1 MSSSTGW
8 AECACRF
15 LHRRIKGD
23 ARGFFLVEVL
33 VLSFLVLGC
42 AASAAT
48 YRALAQN
55 RAATGAELTATYL
68 AQEQIARI
76 EAQPASYLRAHTE
89 VPWLG
94 EGASPLEKNGT
105 QFEITSIALPH
116 AEANGLA
123 SVEVRVKWQT
133 GDRSREEIYRK
144 LVAYHD

>member
-8 AECACRF
+8 AGCACRF
-15 LHRRIKGD
+15 LRRKIKGD

-48 YRALAQN
+48 YRALAGN
-55 RAATGAELTATYL
+55 RAATGAELTAAYL

-94 EGASPLEKNGT
+94 AGSSPVEKNGA
-105 QFEITSIALPH
+105 QFEIASIALPH
-116 AEANGLA
+116 AEASGLA
-123 SVEVRVKWQT
+123 SVEVRVRWRT

-144 LVAYHD
+144 LVTYHD